1 MDKAPGLGNI
11 RPMTLPPAPDAIPPG
26 ARITRV
32 ACIGECMVELGLPTN
47 EAPRVGFAGDTFN
60 TAVYLRRAAPDVAV
74 SYVTALGTDPLSERM
89 LATFAAEELDTGLI
103 ERRADRVPGL
113 YAITT
118 DAAGER
124 SFTYWRDRSA
134 ARTLFMPPARVT
146 PAALKDF
153 GLVYLSAITLAILEP
168 EARDSL
174 HDSLSACRHAGG
186 KVALDSNYRPRLW
199 PGAAL
204 ARQEM
209 ARFWAIT
216 DIGLPSF
223 DDEAALWGDP
233 GPLAT
238 RARLEAAGVTGGA
251 VKRGPAGPL
260 PIGWDGELPDFPAAP
275 RVVDTTA
282 AGDSFNGGFLA
293 AWIAGLPPADC
304 LLAGHRLAAEVI
316 GHPGAIMPRA
326 G

>member
-1 MDKAPGLGNI
+1 
-11 RPMTLPPAPDAIPPG
+11 MTQPSPTAPDALPRAP
-26 ARITRV
+26 RITRV
-32 ACIGECMVELGLPTN
+32 ACIGECMVELGLPQN
-47 EAPRVGFAGDTFN
+47 EPPRVGFAGDTFN

-89 LATFAAEELDTGLI
+89 LAVFEAEGLETGLI

-124 SFTYWRDRSA
+124 SFTYWRDQSA
-134 ARTLFMPPARVT
+134 PRTLFMPPARVT
-146 PAALKDF
+146 PAALAEF

-174 HDSLSACRHAGG
+174 HDGLSAHRRAGG
-186 KVALDSNYRPRLW
+186 KVALDGNYRPRLW

-209 ARFWAIT
+209 ARFWAIA

-223 DDEAALWGDP
+223 DDEAALWGDTDP
-233 GPLAT
+233 MAT
-238 RARLEAAGVTGGA
+238 RARLEAAGVSGGA

-260 PIGWDGELPDFPAAP
+260 PIGWDGVLPDFPAAT

-293 AWIAGLPPADC
+293 AWIAGLTPPDC

-316 GHPGAIMPRA
+316 GHPGAIMPR
-326 G
+326 GD